1 MDNEWKLRQQS
12 EAAGRLMDELMGM
25 ERGAGLLLD
34 PKTVLDAIEGQTD
47 LLEAI
52 VLAVDEIDG
61 VEVLI
66 TGLTEKIAE
75 FSERKSAMT
84 KRKDRVRAL
93 IEQAMVICDLQ
104 KLPLPTA
111 TLSLRKNKPGL
122 VVLDEAA
129 LPGQYFVEQPRP
141 APKLDKALLKEM
153 IEAGTTV
160 IGAEL
165 DNGSVSLT
173 VRRK

>member
-12 EAAGRLMDELMGM
+12 EAAGRLMDELMG
-25 ERGAGLLLD
+25 AGDDD
-34 PKTVLDAIEGQTD
+34 PEFVVDAIEGETD
-47 LLEAI
+47 LLETIAK
-52 VLAVDEIDG
+52 AVDEIDG

-66 TGLTEKIAE
+66 EGLTKKISD
-75 FSERKSAMT
+75 FTERRSAM
-84 KRKDRVRAL
+84 KNRVGRVRGL

-111 TLSLRKNKPGL
+111 TLSLRKTKPGV

-129 LPGQYFVEQPRP
+129 IPPEYFIEQPRP